1 MLLMGQDLFL
11 VNRKIPVEDVEHFA
25 FHPANVVVFKN
36 AGAPRP
42 NDVLHH
48 LVIEILGLMDRMSS
62 SMTSPQ
68 RK

>member
-25 FHPANVVVFKN
+25 FHPANVVVLEN

-48 LVIEILGLMDRMSS
+48 LVIEVLE
-62 SMTSPQ
+62 
-68 RK
+68 